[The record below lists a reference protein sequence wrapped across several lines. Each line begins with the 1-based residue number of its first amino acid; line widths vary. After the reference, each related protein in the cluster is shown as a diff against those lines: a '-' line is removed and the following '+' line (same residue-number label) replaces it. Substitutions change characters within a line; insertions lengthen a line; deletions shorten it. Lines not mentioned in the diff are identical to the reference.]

1 MAGRRGVVESFLRG
15 LTQAPQNAI
24 GTTVGLLR
32 SGKLPTARV
41 DPEGN
46 PEYVYEVDEN
56 ASPMAMGEHLLLPRG
71 FDPAT
76 RPEDAVSLAHE
87 RVHSEQSRRMGP
99 AYLPASFLGGLMS
112 RFSAGGD
119 PDLDHPLED
128 EAYLRTEPSAGLS
141 NRLAF
146 KKAVR

>member
-1 MAGRRGVVESFLRG
+1 MPNFGARFLRG
-15 LTQAPQNAI
+15 LLQAPQNAV

-32 SGKLPTARV
+32 SGRLPTVRT

-46 PEYVYEVDEN
+46 PEYVYETAEGS
-56 ASPMAMGEHLLLPRG
+56 SPTAMGEHLMLPAG
-71 FDPAT
+71 FDPT

-87 RVHSEQSRRMGP
+87 RVHSEQSRRLGP
-99 AYLPASFLGGLMS
+99 AYLPASALGALLS
-112 RFSAGGD
+112 RLQGGD

-128 EAYLRTEPSAGLS
+128 EAYLRTEPAAGLS

-146 KKAVR
+146 KKAAR

>member
-1 MAGRRGVVESFLRG
+1 MPGRRSFGSAFLRG
-15 LTQAPQNAI
+15 LLQAPQNAI

-32 SGKLPTARV
+32 SGKLPTQRTDA
-41 DPEGN
+41 EGN
-46 PEYVYEVDEN
+46 PEYVY
-56 ASPMAMGEHLLLPRG
+56 ATPAGSSPMAMGEHLMLPEG
-71 FDPAT
+71 FDPEAN
-76 RPEDAVSLAHE
+76 PEDATSLAHE

-112 RFSAGGD
+112 RLSAKGD

-146 KKAVR
+146 KRAVR

>member
-1 MAGRRGVVESFLRG
+1 MAGRSFGKAFLSG
-15 LTQAPQNAI
+15 LLQSPQNAL
-24 GTTVGLLR
+24 GTTIGLLR
-32 SGKLPTARV
+32 SGKLPTVRQ

-46 PEYVYEVDEN
+46 PEYVYEMAEG
-56 ASPMAMGEHLLLPRG
+56 ASPMAMGEHLMLPKG

-76 RPEDAVSLAHE
+76 NPNDAVSLAHE

-99 AYLPASFLGGLMS
+99 AYLPANALGVIMS
-112 RFSAGGD
+112 RLQSGD

-128 EAYLRTEPSAGLS
+128 EAYLRTEPSGGLS